1 MRYPVKYFL
10 RILKLCLLH
19 RGCSFIRL
27 RSVRFTSSQVPLYI
41 GFFGSQKWGIL
52 WKKIKKIFSVPIHRV
67 DVLSQRLHYEA
78 VWFLWTPLLYRFWR
92 RQIIEKNRKYF
103 KIFKLHTWLLV
114 QTGKTRKALRRR
126 MSTPDSSQSP
136 YPSTNRIFRSRFVG
150 VLLKNNFYFFS
161 FCRPIPNWS
170 LQPWLSRVV
179 RVILMNPSI
188 I

>member
-1 MRYPVKYFL
+1 MSSSQRVLVHQAEKCEVYILTSPSIYRNFQGSKKKYPRKIIKNYFL
-10 RILKLCLLH
+10 
-19 RGCSFIRL
+19 
-27 RSVRFTSSQVPLYI
+27 VPVH
-41 GFFGSQKWGIL
+41 GI
-52 WKKIKKIFSVPIHRV
+52 
-67 DVLSQRLHYEA
+67 DVLGQRLHYEA